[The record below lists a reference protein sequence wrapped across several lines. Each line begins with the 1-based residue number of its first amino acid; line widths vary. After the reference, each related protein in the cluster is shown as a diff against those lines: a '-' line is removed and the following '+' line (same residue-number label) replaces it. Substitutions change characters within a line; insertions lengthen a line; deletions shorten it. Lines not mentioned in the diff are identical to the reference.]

1 MIKIKDHPTVIKDWD
16 SKKKKSI
23 KSTLKE
29 IGSLQYKMYAERKHS
44 LLIVF
49 QGLDASGK
57 DGLTY
62 RLLKYCNPVGIAVKS
77 YKKPTDE
84 EFAHDF
90 LWRVHKHTPGK
101 GNLQIFIRSHYED
114 ILVPSVEGYYT
125 PEMIDER
132 YGLINDFERLV
143 MQNGTTILKFFL
155 NVSKDEQERRLR
167 ERLTNPVKYWK
178 HNDGDWETRKKF
190 DQYLEVYEKIINRCN
205 VVPWHIVPSD
215 KNSHKLYYVGKVVL
229 KALRKMDLQWPG
241 LETEFTDLSVPE

>member
-1 MIKIKDHPTVIKDWD
+1 MIKIKDYPTLIQDWD
-16 SKKKKSI
+16 KKKKKSL
-23 KSTLKE
+23 KNTLKE
-29 IGSLQYKMYAERKHS
+29 IGALQYKMLAERKNS

-57 DGLTY
+57 DGLTN

-77 YKKPTDE
+77 FKKPTDE

-101 GNLQIFIRSHYED
+101 GNVQIFIRSHYED

-132 YGLINDFERLV
+132 YGLINDFERLIKH
-143 MQNGTTILKFFL
+143 NGTTILKFFL
-155 NVSKDEQERRLR
+155 NVSKEEQEKRLR
-167 ERLTNPVKYWK
+167 ERLVNPEKYWK

-190 DQYLEVYEKIINRCN
+190 DRYMEVYEEIINRCN
-205 VVPWHIVPSD
+205 EVPWHIVPAD
-215 KNSHKLYYVGKVVL
+215 KNSHKLYYVSKVVL
-229 KALRKMDLQWPG
+229 DALQNMDLQW
-241 LETEFTDLSVPE
+241 LRLKTEMKF

>member
-1 MIKIKDHPTVIKDWD
+1 MIKIKDYPTLIQDWD
-16 SKKKKSI
+16 KKKKKSL
-23 KSTLKE
+23 KNTLKE
-29 IGSLQYKMYAERKHS
+29 IGALQYKMLAERKNS

-57 DGLTY
+57 DGLTN

-77 YKKPTDE
+77 FKKPTDE

-101 GNLQIFIRSHYED
+101 GNVQIFIRSHYED

-132 YGLINDFERLV
+132 YGLINDFERLIKH
-143 MQNGTTILKFFL
+143 NGTTILKFFL
-155 NVSKDEQERRLR
+155 NVSKEEQEKRLR
-167 ERLTNPVKYWK
+167 ERLVNPEKYWK

-190 DQYLEVYEKIINRCN
+190 DRYMEVYEEIINRCN
-205 VVPWHIVPSD
+205 EVPWHIVPAD
-215 KNSHKLYYVGKVVL
+215 KNSHKLYYVSKVVL
-229 KALRKMDLQWPG
+229 DALQNMDLQWPR
-241 LETEFTDLSVPE
+241 LKTEMKF

>member
-1 MIKIKDHPTVIKDWD
+1 MIKIKDYPTLIQDWD
-16 SKKKKSI
+16 KKKKKSL
-23 KSTLKE
+23 KNTLKE
-29 IGSLQYKMYAERKHS
+29 IGSLQYKMLAERKNS

-57 DGLTY
+57 DGLTN

-77 YKKPTDE
+77 FKKPTDE

-101 GNLQIFIRSHYED
+101 GNVQIFIRSHYED

-132 YGLINDFERLV
+132 YGLINDFERLIKH
-143 MQNGTTILKFFL
+143 NGTTILKFFL
-155 NVSKDEQERRLR
+155 NVSKEEQEKRLR
-167 ERLTNPVKYWK
+167 ERLVNPEKYWK

-190 DQYLEVYEKIINRCN
+190 DRYMEVYEEIINRCN
-205 VVPWHIVPSD
+205 EVPWHIVPAD
-215 KNSHKLYYVGKVVL
+215 KNSHKLYYVSKVVL
-229 KALRKMDLQWPG
+229 DALQNMDLQWPR
-241 LETEFTDLSVPE
+241 LKTEMKF

>member
-1 MIKIKDHPTVIKDWD
+1 MIKIKDYPTLIQDWD
-16 SKKKKSI
+16 KKKKKSL
-23 KSTLKE
+23 KNTLKE
-29 IGSLQYKMYAERKHS
+29 IGALQYKMLAQRKNS

-57 DGLTY
+57 DGLTN

-77 YKKPTDE
+77 FKKPTDE

-101 GNLQIFIRSHYED
+101 GSVQIFIRSHYED

-132 YGLINDFERLV
+132 YGLTNDFERLIKH
-143 MQNGTTILKFFL
+143 NGTTILKFFL
-155 NVSKDEQERRLR
+155 NVSKEEQEKRLR
-167 ERLTNPVKYWK
+167 ERLVNPEKYWK

-190 DQYLEVYEKIINRCN
+190 DRYMEVYEEIINRCN
-205 VVPWHIVPSD
+205 EVPWHIVPAD
-215 KNSHKLYYVGKVVL
+215 KNSHKLYYVSNVVL
-229 KALRKMDLQWPG
+229 DALQNMDLQWPR
-241 LETEFTDLSVPE
+241 LKTEMKF

>member
-1 MIKIKDHPTVIKDWD
+1 MIKIKDYPTLIQDWD
-16 SKKKKSI
+16 KKKKKSL
-23 KSTLKE
+23 KNTLKE
-29 IGSLQYKMYAERKHS
+29 IGALQYKMLAERKNS

-57 DGLTY
+57 DGLTN

-77 YKKPTDE
+77 FKKPTDE

-101 GNLQIFIRSHYED
+101 GNVQIFIRSHYED

-132 YGLINDFERLV
+132 YGLINDFERLIKH
-143 MQNGTTILKFFL
+143 NGTTILKFFL
-155 NVSKDEQERRLR
+155 NVSKEEQEKRLR
-167 ERLTNPVKYWK
+167 ERLVNPEKYWK

-190 DQYLEVYEKIINRCN
+190 DRYMEVYEEIINRCN
-205 VVPWHIVPSD
+205 EVPWHIVPAD
-215 KNSHKLYYVGKVVL
+215 KNSHKLYYVSKVVL
-229 KALRKMDLQWPG
+229 EALQNMDLQWPR
-241 LETEFTDLSVPE
+241 LKTEMKF